1 MIISCPSCQTQFKV
15 DEGRLSPDGKMVRCS
30 KCRHVWRATP
40 DEQPGAQFA
49 APPTPPQAETIPAAG
64 ISAPEAPSVEP
75 SGPETLAPEKPE
87 EGGEPVLSARDP
99 VGGEARGSESAEQ
112 GADET
117 KSIKG
122 EEAGADGPASEQRA
136 KLTAARRQ
144 QPRSRFWIKVLV
156 IFVVVAG
163 LLLLAQRMMPKPGPK
178 NAGPAVEQ
186 PAADGGQ
193 AESQP
198 AQ

>member
-15 DEGRLSPDGKMVRCS
+15 DEGRLSPDGKLVRCT
-30 KCRHVWRATP
+30 KCGHVWRATP
-40 DEQPGAQFA
+40 DEQPGAKFA
-49 APPTPPQAETIPAAG
+49 PAPTPPQAETIPAAG
-64 ISAPEAPSVEP
+64 ISAPEATSVET
-75 SGPETLAPEKPE
+75 SAPETPAPKKLAER
-87 EGGEPVLSARDP
+87 GEPVLSARDP
-99 VGGEARGSESAEQ
+99 VGGEDRGSESAGQ
-112 GADET
+112 DGDET

-122 EEAGADGPASEQRA
+122 EETGADRLTSEQRA
-136 KLTAARRQ
+136 KPTAVPRK

-186 PAADGGQ
+186 PAADVGQ
-193 AESQP
+193 AKSQP